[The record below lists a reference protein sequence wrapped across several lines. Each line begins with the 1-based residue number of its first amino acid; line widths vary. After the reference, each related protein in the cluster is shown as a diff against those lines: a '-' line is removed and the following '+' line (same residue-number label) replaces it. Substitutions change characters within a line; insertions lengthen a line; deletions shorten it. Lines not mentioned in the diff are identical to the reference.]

1 MTFTV
6 FAIALSIVLGALV
19 VLPMIR
25 ARGQITDAH
34 LSDVAV
40 YKDQLKE
47 LDADVARGT
56 VSQEDAESSRN
67 EISRRLLAAADAAP
81 GKTVAHDS
89 RSSRIAALIII
100 AAFTIGTAGIYL
112 VLGSPGTPDMPLASR
127 SVAPDKLNQAEAEA
141 RAADIIAGQVR
152 EPDPRT
158 AELIGQLRE
167 VLEGRPN
174 DTEGLKL
181 LSNSLA
187 SHGQYAEA
195 RQITDRVIDILGD
208 AATPDDYATQAELM
222 IFAAGGYVSE
232 EAQQTLAR
240 VLQADLTNRR
250 ARYYSGLALA
260 QNNRPR
266 LAMNIWGAL
275 LDEGGPHEPWKEPIR
290 AQVTALAESTGLPL
304 PQSMLRGPTAEDVEG
319 AADMSDADRTDMI
332 RGMVENLAE
341 RLATEGGDPSEWA
354 RLITS
359 LGVLGETERA
369 TAIYKE
375 AQDTFAGNP
384 DAIAAIDA
392 AASQA
397 GLPR

>member
-6 FAIALSIVLGALV
+6 FAIGLSIVLGALV
-19 VLPMIR
+19 VLPMLR
-25 ARGQITDAH
+25 ARGQITDTQQ
-34 LSDVAV
+34 SDVAV

-56 VSQEDAESSRN
+56 VSPEDAESSRN
-67 EISRRLLAAADAAP
+67 EISRRLLSAADAAP
-81 GKTVAHDS
+81 KKTVAHDG
-89 RSSRIAALIII
+89 RSSRVAALTVI
-100 AAFTIGTAGIYL
+100 AAFTVGTAGIYL
-112 VLGSPGTPDMPLASR
+112 MLGSPGTPDMPLASR
-127 SVAPDKLNQAEAEA
+127 SVAPDKLTQAEAEA

-174 DTEGLKL
+174 DTDGLKL

-187 SHGQYAEA
+187 SHGKYVEA
-195 RQITDRVIDILGD
+195 RQITDRVIGILGD
-208 AATPDDYATQAELM
+208 AATPDDYTTQAELM
-222 IFAAGGYVSE
+222 IFAAGGYVSQ

-290 AQVTALAESTGLPL
+290 AQVAALAESTGLPL

-319 AADMSDADRTDMI
+319 AAEMSDTDRTEMI

-341 RLATEGGDPSEWA
+341 RLAAEGGDPSEWA

-369 TAIYKE
+369 TAIYEE

-384 DAIAAIDA
+384 GAIAAIEA
-392 AASQA
+392 AAAQA
-397 GLPR
+397 GLTR